1 MTMTLQIPLKV
12 VPGPCGYWI
21 MNRRPDSPE
30 TGHFLRARAR
40 APAMG
45 SKLKER
51 CVWRIDESC
60 PVEDNSTGA
69 IVGRLEYVYD
79 RFMFNTGTT

>member
-1 MTMTLQIPLKV
+1 MTLTDPLKV

-30 TGHFLRARAR
+30 TGHFLRARTR

-45 SKLKER
+45 SK
-51 CVWRIDESC
+51 C
-60 PVEDNSTGA
+60 
-69 IVGRLEYVYD
+69 GRRRVHPALD
-79 RFMFNTGTT
+79 SADFFMKAS